1 MHRKELR
8 RFLDRH
14 FHDVADRFFVVQNFQ
29 RLRIVTSA
37 VAIFAGHIT
46 ARQKIHLQLD
56 HALTLARLATAA
68 LGIK

>member
-1 MHRKELR
+1 MRRKKLR
-8 RFLDRH
+8 RLLDRH
-14 FHDVADRFFVVQNFQ
+14 FHDVADRFFVVENFQ

-46 ARQKIHLQLD
+46 AGQEIHLQLD
-56 HALTLARLATAA
+56 HTLTFAGLTAAA